1 MNAEDLMRAQAE
13 ALEMLADQQM
23 RMVRDREV
31 QEALKEVKSP
41 AAKRSLGKLLMWRY
55 TMEDL
60 EALWQPLA
68 NVAIE
73 QGCNLVRIDNVE
85 EVQRVVT
92 KQGRLM
98 AQMQQELKDEVEA
111 QTLGASS
118 FMGGNLVKF
127 KEGSGLFG
135 NPMVPIQAK
144 DVRQWEHQYAQ
155 RSRDESTARAAMATF
170 ARGCQRASRSSIV
183 YLHINSLPS
192 ERLAAGDFTSLR
204 ASCTSLSLTI
214 LICWSASISK
224 ASAWALIRS
233 SAFILSS
240 VKQLDSYRYFENI
253 LILYFPTN
261 LVDCF
266 ANESPSDTYKR
277 KNPLLLYTRSDP
289 GLVKR

>member
-1 MNAEDLMRAQAE
+1 MRAQAE

-85 EVQRVVT
+85 EVQRVVA

-98 AQMQQELKDEVEA
+98 AQMKQELKDEVEA

-118 FMGGNLVKF
+118 FMGWNLVKF

-155 RSRDESTARAAMATF
+155 RSRDESTARAAMARVRD
-170 ARGCQRASRSSIV
+170 AGVGSRRRGEVQERREGSGDSRQDRAV
-183 YLHINSLPS
+183 
-192 ERLAAGDFTSLR
+192 
-204 ASCTSLSLTI
+204 ASDLSG
-214 LICWSASISK
+214 
-224 ASAWALIRS
+224 RDG
-233 SAFILSS
+233 
-240 VKQLDSYRYFENI
+240 Q
-253 LILYFPTN
+253 
-261 LVDCF
+261 
-266 ANESPSDTYKR
+266 
-277 KNPLLLYTRSDP
+277 
-289 GLVKR
+289 G

>member
-1 MNAEDLMRAQAE
+1 
-13 ALEMLADQQM
+13 
-23 RMVRDREV
+23 
-31 QEALKEVKSP
+31 
-41 AAKRSLGKLLMWRY
+41 
-55 TMEDL
+55 MEDL

-118 FMGGNLVKF
+118 FMGWNLVKF

-155 RSRDESTARAAMATF
+155 RSRDESTARAAMARVRD
-170 ARGCQRASRSSIV
+170 AGVGSRRRGEVQERHEGSGDRRHDRVVASD
-183 YLHINSLPS
+183 LPAAAALV
-192 ERLAAGDFTSLR
+192 ERGVN
-204 ASCTSLSLTI
+204 ASFLCFE
-214 LICWSASISK
+214 CW
-224 ASAWALIRS
+224 
-233 SAFILSS
+233 
-240 VKQLDSYRYFENI
+240 E
-253 LILYFPTN
+253 
-261 LVDCF
+261 
-266 ANESPSDTYKR
+266 
-277 KNPLLLYTRSDP
+277 
-289 GLVKR
+289 